1 MPLYK
6 VDITIPFTVEAAG
19 KQNIHSEIK
28 KIKWQ
33 TIFNQ
38 LRALRFIPPEMK
50 YRKDIFSKV
59 KISKIKETGY
69 G

>member
-6 VDITIPFTVEAAG
+6 VDITIPFIIEAEG
-19 KQNIHSEIK
+19 KQNIHAAVN

-33 TIFNQ
+33 MIFNQ
-38 LRALRFIPPEMK
+38 LRSLRFIPPAMK

-59 KISKIKETGY
+59 KINKIKETGY